1 MLTRRALLVGAG
13 AVASASALAACATAP
28 STDGVTAKKPDQ
40 APLHGLVD
48 WNGGA
53 VTVPK
58 ILGAVTIVDFWASW
72 CGPCRQAMRY
82 MDQLYRT
89 YKADGLSMIGVC
101 VDDDPQAGRRFWAL
115 ERPHFQVAW
124 DPSGEVRER
133 FSVASLPTTV
143 LFDPQ
148 GFLVQRSEGFD
159 PADHRLLEEQVHR
172 LLRT

>member
-1 MLTRRALLVGAG
+1 MRRRELLVGAG
-13 AVASASALAACATAP
+13 AIAFTAACA
-28 STDGVTAKKPDQ
+28 STDKITAAKKGGKDE
-40 APLHGLVD
+40 APLHGLAD
-48 WNGGA
+48 FTGKPLDE
-53 VTVPK
+53 TDVPK
-58 ILGAVTIVDFWASW
+58 ILGHVTVVDFWASW

-89 YKADGLSMIGVC
+89 YKGDGLEMIGVC
-101 VDDDPQAGRRFWAL
+101 VDEDPKLGRQFWAL
-115 ERPHFQVAW
+115 ERPHFPVGW
-124 DPSGEVRER
+124 DASGEVRER
-133 FSVASLPTTV
+133 FSVLSLPTTV

>member
-1 MLTRRALLVGAG
+1 MITRRGLLTLGGA
-13 AVASASALAACATAP
+13 ALAGCATAAP
-28 STDGVTAKKPDQ
+28 KAAKGTQ
-40 APLHGLVD
+40 APLHGLTD
-48 WNGGA
+48 FGGQP
-53 VTVPK
+53 VVVPV
-58 ILGAVTIVDFWASW
+58 ILGHVTIVDFWASW

-89 YKADGLSMIGVC
+89 YKADGLEMIGVC
-101 VDDDPQAGRRFWAL
+101 VDDNPQEGRRFWAL

-124 DPSGEVRER
+124 DAGGEVRER
-133 FSVASLPTTV
+133 FSVLSLPTTV

-148 GFLVQRSEGFD
+148 GFLVQRNEGFD